1 MTRHPAVERIR
12 RNGIRLTY
20 VMEVSSAFFAA
31 LAVFFACWAYL
42 YNQPFWFVFQIV
54 FFCFHAEIFMKQ
66 QRVRRIWEHMP

>member
-31 LAVFFACWAYL
+31 LAVFFACWSYRGD
-42 YNQPFWFVFQIV
+42 QPIWFTLNVV
-54 FFCFHAEIFMKQ
+54 FFCFHVVIF
-66 QRVRRIWEHMP
+66 QRQSRTRRIWEHMP